1 MSNLYLGTALFLL
14 LNIIVGLMR
23 VWRGPT
29 PADRM
34 MAAQLFGTTGVAIM
48 LLLAASFD
56 VAAIRAVGLVFA
68 ILAVIASAVFV
79 RRDATR
85 INPEAPWSHG

>member
-14 LNIIVGLMR
+14 LNILMGLLR

-48 LLLAASFD
+48 LLLAQTLD
-56 VAAIRAVGLVFA
+56 IAAIRTVGLVFA
-68 ILAVIASAVFV
+68 VLAVIATAVFV
-79 RRDATR
+79 RRDSTPAT
-85 INPEAPWSHG
+85 PDAPGGVG